1 MKSALLLT
9 VQARRRRSRFPGDGG
24 DKNPRYLRSATHPTG
39 VASPRKPKSADVGSA
54 ALPADEL
61 LHAFPKLNLPLQ
73 PPYPPAEAK
82 SVKEL
87 PHEPGWLYEPKWD
100 GFRCVAFRQGDEVVL
115 QSKAGQPLG
124 RYFPEIVSALRV
136 LPTHNFVLD
145 GEIVIR
151 RDAGLDFDA
160 LLQRIHPAA
169 SRIQRL
175 SLETPATY
183 MVFDLLLEAKGR
195 ALTDRPLSARRMAL
209 QEFAATTMSEES
221 DLRQTR
227 KATSLP
233 DSNSVGQRIMLSP
246 ASDDFATA
254 EKWMRE
260 GAASGWDGVVA
271 KRLGCEY
278 MSGERTG
285 MVKVK
290 RIRTADCVVGG
301 FRWARAAK
309 SSTGEGTDSKANSKT
324 AEPKKRPTEEVG
336 SLLLGLYNKNGELDH
351 IGFSSSFTRGERK
364 KLKSILKPFMGGAGF
379 SGKAPGG
386 PSRWTRDARDTEWFP
401 LKPKLVGEFQYDHFS
416 GGRFRHGTKFL
427 RWRPEK
433 KPEQCTMEQIRP
445 AKKA

>member
-1 MKSALLLT
+1 M
-9 VQARRRRSRFPGDGG
+9 
-24 DKNPRYLRSATHPTG
+24 
-39 VASPRKPKSADVGSA
+39 ASPRKRKSADVGSA
-54 ALPADEL
+54 AVPAEQL
-61 LHAFPKLNLPLQ
+61 THAFPKLNLPIQ

-82 SVKEL
+82 SVAAL
-87 PHEPGWLYEPKWD
+87 PHESGWLYEPKWD
-100 GFRCVAFRQGDEVVL
+100 GFRCLAFRQGDEVVL

-124 RYFPEIVSALRV
+124 RYFPEIVAALLA
-136 LPTHNFVLD
+136 LPAPKFVLD

-151 RDAGLDFDA
+151 SGAGLDFDA

-175 SLETPATY
+175 AQETPSTY
-183 MVFDLLLEAKGR
+183 MVFDVLVDEKGR
-195 ALTDRPLSARRMAL
+195 SLASKPLSARRMAL
-209 QEFAATTMSEES
+209 QEFAAANIGDKLDSRSSKKAGPQTSVNS
-221 DLRQTR
+221 D
-227 KATSLP
+227 
-233 DSNSVGQRIMLSP
+233 QRITLSP
-246 ASDDFATA
+246 ASTDFATA

-271 KRLGCEY
+271 KRLDCEY

-285 MVKVK
+285 MVKIK

-301 FRWARAAK
+301 FRWARGKNSEGKASQSESAT
-309 SSTGEGTDSKANSKT
+309 SRSTTSKAADSR
-324 AEPKKRPTEEVG
+324 KRPTEEVG

-351 IGFSSSFTRGERK
+351 IGFSSSFTREERK
-364 KLKSILKPFMGGAGF
+364 KLKSILKQFMGGEGF

-433 KPEQCTMEQIRP
+433 KPEQCTMEQIQP
-445 AKKA
+445 AKKTA

>member
-1 MKSALLLT
+1 M
-9 VQARRRRSRFPGDGG
+9 
-24 DKNPRYLRSATHPTG
+24 
-39 VASPRKPKSADVGSA
+39 ASPRKPKPADVGA
-54 ALPADEL
+54 AAVPAEQL
-61 LHAFPKLNLPLQ
+61 TQAFPKLNLPIQ

-82 SVKEL
+82 SVNAL
-87 PHEPGWLYEPKWD
+87 PHESGWLYEPKWD
-100 GFRCVAFRQGDEVVL
+100 GFRCLAFRQGDEVAL

-124 RYFPEIVSALRV
+124 RYFPEIVAALLALAARK
-136 LPTHNFVLD
+136 FVLD
-145 GEIVIR
+145 GELVIR
-151 RDAGLDFDA
+151 SGAGLDFDA

-175 SLETPATY
+175 AQETPATY
-183 MVFDLLLEAKGR
+183 MVFDLLVDSKGR
-195 ALTDRPLSARRMAL
+195 SLTANPLSARRMAL
-209 QEFAATTMSEES
+209 QEFAAATIGSES
-221 DLRQTR
+221 DNKRNKNAARQ
-227 KATSLP
+227 AT
-233 DSNSVGQRIMLSP
+233 VGGERILLSP
-246 ASDDFATA
+246 ASTDFATA

-271 KRLGCEY
+271 KRLDCEY

-285 MVKVK
+285 MVKIK

-301 FRWARAAK
+301 FRWARGAK
-309 SSTGEGTDSKANSKT
+309 NTASKAAESKS
-324 AEPKKRPTEEVG
+324 AKLKRPTEEVG

-351 IGFSSSFTRGERK
+351 IGFSASFTREERK
-364 KLKSILKPFMGGAGF
+364 KLKSILKPFMGGKGF

-445 AKKA
+445 GKKTAA

>member
-1 MKSALLLT
+1 M
-9 VQARRRRSRFPGDGG
+9 
-24 DKNPRYLRSATHPTG
+24 
-39 VASPRKPKSADVGSA
+39 ASPRKRKAADVGSA
-54 ALPADEL
+54 AVPAEQL
-61 LHAFPKLNLPLQ
+61 TQAFPKLNLPIH

-82 SVKEL
+82 SVDSL
-87 PHEPGWLYEPKWD
+87 PHESGWLYEPKWD
-100 GFRCVAFRQGDEVVL
+100 GFRCLAFRQGDEVVL

-124 RYFPEIVSALRV
+124 RYFPEIVAALLA
-136 LPTHNFVLD
+136 LPARKFVLD

-151 RDAGLDFDA
+151 SGAGLDFDA

-175 SLETPATY
+175 SQETPSTY
-183 MVFDLLLEAKGR
+183 MVFDLLVDGQGR
-195 ALTDRPLSARRMAL
+195 SLAARPLSARRMAL
-209 QEFAATTMSEES
+209 QEFATANIGAEPHRERGKKGGSKTILNTE
-221 DLRQTR
+221 
-227 KATSLP
+227 
-233 DSNSVGQRIMLSP
+233 RILLSP
-246 ASDDFATA
+246 ASADFATA

-271 KRLGCEY
+271 KRLDCEY
-278 MSGERTG
+278 MSGERPG
-285 MVKVK
+285 MVKIK

-301 FRWARAAK
+301 FRWARAKGSVSGAK
-309 SSTGEGTDSKANSKT
+309 ESKANPTDAKNM
-324 AEPKKRPTEEVG
+324 KRPTEEVG

-351 IGFSSSFTRGERK
+351 IGFSASFTREERT
-364 KLKSILKPFMGGAGF
+364 KLKPILEPLMGGEGF

-445 AKKA
+445 AKKAA